1 MATATTVAAIGAAKF
16 LVFLMTKR
24 HAPVPAVAS
33 DDVDK
38 GFVNEFHRGILKNK
52 APTSGAL
59 KLTSVK
65 KPSVKRG

>member
-1 MATATTVAAIGAAKF
+1 MATAPAVATIGTAKF
-16 LVFLMTKR
+16 FVFFVTKR
-24 HAPVPAVAS
+24 HAAIPAVAS

>member
-1 MATATTVAAIGAAKF
+1 MAASPTVAAVGATKF
-16 LVFLMTKR
+16 FVFFMTKR
-24 HAPVPAVAS
+24 HATVPAVAS

-38 GFVNEFHRGILKNK
+38 GFVNEFHKGILKNK

>member
-1 MATATTVAAIGAAKF
+1 MATAPAVATIGATKF
-16 LVFLMTKR
+16 FVFFVTKR
-24 HAPVPAVAS
+24 HATIPAVAS